1 MPFQAQR
8 KLSPTQKWKK
18 RKNTIESVWNQPKKP
33 NHVLHYVWSVKRG
46 KREKGKETGRENTS
60 FHSLV
65 EKKKRRRKMGW
76 AISYPNSQ
84 NSIPQIREKSIM
96 KMWTRNSFIISPL
109 EYQLTIFFSCI
120 VDNIVNSNKLSF
132 PLFHIYLNQTKK
144 TYIHFTLSK
153 HRRWK
158 KKIFWW
164 LSNYRTKE
172 RTKEQQCD
180 MCTRNFSQY
189 IIIYT
194 CLL

>member
-18 RKNTIESVWNQPKKP
+18 KEKYHWVRLEPTEKAEPCFTLCLVGE
-33 NHVLHYVWSVKRG
+33 
-46 KREKGKETGRENTS
+46 KREKGKETGRENTI

-158 KKIFWW
+158 KKFFWW